1 MAGVGAGDEN
11 GTMISLISAPTNL
24 GLKPPVRGA
33 VPGTAKAAEALREA
47 GFTTACWPAARETA
61 GAVLPGRYVDD
72 EARAAGRP
80 ATGRPWWTG
89 WVRTSTRSVRPTSD
103 AGVGTPQRRP
113 SRARGGDRR
122 SRRDQPIAPPIEPIT
137 ASSG

>member
-61 GAVLPGRYVDD
+61 GAVLPAGMSMTRPVPRGDPQPGGLGGRAGSVLR
-72 EARAAGRP
+72 RAAYGPPRMP
-80 ATGRPWWTG
+80 ASER
-89 WVRTSTRSVRPTSD
+89 RS
-103 AGVGTPQRRP
+103 
-113 SRARGGDRR
+113 GDR
-122 SRRDQPIAPPIEPIT
+122 A
-137 ASSG
+137 G